1 MIYRANNLPGVA
13 KTKAISNLELQ
24 QLYIDLYAEI
34 RRYIWPIGTVS
45 ALADLEVATFQAC
58 PTLDNI
64 RNSLKTLG
72 ILIRDVM
79 SEDELLK
86 EAYESFQSSIEDVN
100 TTYTVLNKV
109 EEVIPVED
117 TEEESIDEGEWLE
130 AEPED
135 TEEFEGAELEELE
148 EPEQPEE

>member
-1 MIYRANNLPGVA
+1 MIYRANNLPGVE

-72 ILIRDVM
+72 VLIRDVM

-86 EAYESFQSSIEDVN
+86 EAYETFQSSIEDVN

-117 TEEESIDEGEWLE
+117 TEEKSIDEGEWLE

-135 TEEFEGAELEELE
+135 TEEFEGAELEEPE

>member
-1 MIYRANNLPGVA
+1 MIYRANNLLGVE

-72 ILIRDVM
+72 VLIRDVM

-86 EAYESFQSSIEDVN
+86 EAYETFQSSIEDVN

-135 TEEFEGAELEELE
+135 TEEFEGAELEEPE

>member
-1 MIYRANNLPGVA
+1 MIYTSRNLPGVA

-24 QLYIDLYAEI
+24 QLYNDLYAEL
-34 RRYIWPIGTVS
+34 RKYIWPMGTVTTI
-45 ALADLEVATFQAC
+45 ADLEIATYQAC

-64 RNSLKTLG
+64 RNALNTLQ
-72 ILIRDVM
+72 ILVRGT
-79 SEDELLK
+79 SAEDELLK
-86 EAYESFQSSIEDVN
+86 EALETFQSSIEDVN

-109 EEVIPVED
+109 EEVIPVEN

-130 AEPED
+130 PEPEY
-135 TEEFEGAELEELE
+135 TEEFEGAELEEPE